1 MRVPYEWIKELVEI
15 SATPDEVSER
25 LTMIGLEVEGTETVQ
40 NEIVFEVNVTPNR
53 PDCLSIIGI
62 ARELAAAFQ
71 THLKMPPHEIEE
83 PQPQSE
89 YSVDIADAELCNRYA
104 GRVITGVTI
113 AESPAWIKKRL
124 EQCGIRSINNIVDI
138 TNYMLLEFGHPLHA
152 FDADTLLGNKVII
165 GAPNTLRG
173 PHLRPKFKTLDGIE
187 REIPE
192 DSLLIWDAVMPVAVA
207 GIMGGSATEVTAT
220 TKNIFLESAYF
231 APASIRK
238 TSKKLGLASESSYRF
253 ERGTDIEFLEKALD
267 RAALLM
273 RDIAGGTIHQII
285 DVYPVKYIPEP
296 VEINY
301 AKINTLL
308 GTALADIAIDE
319 ILQRLGIPLSKSGDA
334 VTVLPPAH
342 RRDIRNNWDVAEEVA
357 RIFGYNNI
365 PTTVPRT
372 PLSSGRLDHKA
383 IKLKKIREAMR
394 KSGFNEVIN
403 FSFMGGASLDLL
415 SIQDNDRRRKQV
427 VISNPLS
434 QDSCMLRTTLLT
446 ALIANMQYNLDR
458 GMKHIRFFEIARV
471 FEEKTAALPAE
482 ELRLGGILFAEK
494 TPSLWKE
501 EAQGFY
507 VMKGALESLL
517 EELRLSGY
525 SFTPSSEPFLHPG
538 QSADITVKDSCI
550 GHIGVLAPAIVE
562 KLDLKKMKP
571 EIVVFELNLDFLL
584 AHTPDTILY
593 RSIPKF
599 PPVERDIALVVD
611 EKIPAARVQEI
622 IHSFPSELIAGISL
636 FDFFRGKSIPAGK
649 KSLAFNIIYR
659 SNERTLRDEEIE
671 TLHASLVEYLIEKTG
686 GELRK

>member
-1 MRVPYEWIKELVEI
+1 
-15 SATPDEVSER
+15 
-25 LTMIGLEVEGTETVQ
+25 
-40 NEIVFEVNVTPNR
+40 
-53 PDCLSIIGI
+53 
-62 ARELAAAFQ
+62 
-71 THLKMPPHEIEE
+71 MPPHEIEE
-83 PQPQSE
+83 PQPLSE
-89 YSVDIADAELCNRYA
+89 YAVEIVDEELCNRYA
-104 GRVITGVTI
+104 GRMITGVTI
-113 AESPAWIKKRL
+113 AESPARIKKRL

-152 FDADTLLGNKVII
+152 FDADTLKGRKVIV
-165 GAPNTLRG
+165 GT
-173 PHLRPKFKTLDGIE
+173 PKTVKGNAAQMRMKTLDGAE

-192 DSLLIWDAVMPVAVA
+192 DSLLIWDSEKPVAVA
-207 GIMGGSATEVTAT
+207 GVMGGADTEVTST
-220 TKNIFLESAYF
+220 TRNIFLESAYF
-231 APASIRK
+231 APVSIRK

-273 RDIAGGTIHQII
+273 RDTAGGTIHQTI
-285 DVYPVKYIPEP
+285 DVYPVKYVPEP
-296 VEINY
+296 VEVNY
-301 AKINTLL
+301 AKINKLL
-308 GTALADIAIDE
+308 GTALTDAAIDE
-319 ILQRLGIPLSKSGDA
+319 ILQRLGIPSSKKGDTA
-334 VTVLPPAH
+334 TVFPPAH
-342 RRDIRNNWDVAEEVA
+342 RRDIRNNWDVAEEIA

-365 PTTVPRT
+365 PTTVPKT

-434 QDSCMLRTTLLT
+434 QDSCLLRTTLLT

-471 FEEKTAALPAE
+471 FEEKSAALPSE

-501 EAQGFY
+501 EAQGFF

-525 SFTPSSEPFLHPG
+525 SFTPSLEPFLHPG

-550 GHIGVLAPAIVE
+550 GHIGVLAPDIVE

-571 EIVVFELNLDFLL
+571 EIVIFELNLDFLL
-584 AHTPDTILY
+584 THTPDTMQY
-593 RSIPKF
+593 RPIPKF
-599 PPVERDIALVVD
+599 PSVERDIALVVD

-622 IHSFPSELIAGISL
+622 IRSFPSELIAGISL
-636 FDFFRGKSIPAGK
+636 FDFFRGGTIPAGK

-659 SNERTLRDEEIE
+659 ANERTLRDEEIE
-671 TLHASLVEYLIEKTG
+671 PLHASLVEYLIEKTG

>member
-1 MRVPYEWIKELVEI
+1 MRVPYEWLRELVEI
-15 SATPDEVSER
+15 SAAPDEVSEK
-25 LTMIGLEVEGTETVQ
+25 LTMIGLEVEGTESVQ

-53 PDCLSIIGI
+53 PDCLNIIGI

-71 THLKMPPHEIEE
+71 THLKMPPHGIEE
-83 PQPQSE
+83 KQPQSA
-89 YSVDIADAELCNRYA
+89 YSVEIVDEELCNRYA

-113 AESPAWIKKRL
+113 ADSPPWIKKRL
-124 EQCGIRSINNIVDI
+124 EQCGIRSINNVVDI

-152 FDADTLLGNKVII
+152 FDADTLKGRKVVV
-165 GAPNTLRG
+165 GTPETVGGKNLR
-173 PHLRPKFKTLDGIE
+173 LKFKTLDGAE

-192 DSLLIWDAVMPVAVA
+192 DSLLIWDAETPVAVA
-207 GIMGGSATEVTAT
+207 GVMGGADTEVTGT
-220 TKNIFLESAYF
+220 TRNIFLESAYF
-231 APASIRK
+231 APVSIRK

-273 RDIAGGTIHQII
+273 RDTAGGTIHQII
-285 DVYPVKYIPEP
+285 DVYPVKYVPEP
-296 VEINY
+296 VEVHY
-301 AKINTLL
+301 EKINKLL
-308 GTALADIAIDE
+308 GTTIADTAIDA

-334 VTVLPPAH
+334 VTVSPPAY
-342 RRDIRNNWDVAEEVA
+342 RRDIRNNWDVAEEIA

-365 PTTVPRT
+365 PTTVPKT
-372 PLSSGRLDHKA
+372 PLSSGRLDLKA

-434 QDSCMLRTTLLT
+434 QDSCLLRTTLLT

-507 VMKGALESLL
+507 LMKGALESLL

-525 SFTPSSEPFLHPG
+525 SFTPSAEPFLHPG
-538 QSADITVKDSCI
+538 QSADISVKDSSI

-584 AHTPDTILY
+584 SHTPDTIQY
-593 RSIPKF
+593 RPIPKF

-611 EKIPAARVQEI
+611 EKIPAARVEEI
-622 IHSFPSELIAGISL
+622 MRSFPSELIAGISF
-636 FDFFRGKSIPAGK
+636 FDFFKGKNIPAGK
-649 KSLAFNIIYR
+649 KSLAFNILYR

-671 TLHASLVEYLIEKTG
+671 TLHASLVDYLIKETG